1 MTSKSRNE
9 LYNEIKDLN
18 IGVLINNVGY
28 SLTHSLVYMYTH
40 SLTLS
45 NSQSYSYPQYF
56 DVLGDLSNEV
66 DSKTVNNKNLQETI
80 PVSDI
85 SAIMLLNVWSTTH
98 MTAVVLPLMVKKGY
112 HLLTYLL
119 TYLLTH

>member
-1 MTSKSRNE
+1 MTSKIRNE

-28 SLTHSLVYMYTH
+28 SLTHSLIHMYTH

-80 PVSDI
+80 PASDI
-85 SAIMLLNVWSTTH
+85 SAIMSLNVWSTTH

>member
-1 MTSKSRNE
+1 MTSKFRNE

-85 SAIMLLNVWSTTH
+85 SAIMSLNVWSTTH

-112 HLLTYLL
+112 HLLTYSL

>member
-80 PVSDI
+80 PASDI
-85 SAIMLLNVWSTTH
+85 SAIMSLNVWSTTH

>member
-1 MTSKSRNE
+1 MTSKIRNE

-80 PVSDI
+80 PASDI
-85 SAIMLLNVWSTTH
+85 SAIMSLNVWSTTH

>member
-28 SLTHSLVYMYTH
+28 SLTLSFVYMYTH
-40 SLTLS
+40 SLTLL

-85 SAIMLLNVWSTTH
+85 SAIMSLNVWSTTH